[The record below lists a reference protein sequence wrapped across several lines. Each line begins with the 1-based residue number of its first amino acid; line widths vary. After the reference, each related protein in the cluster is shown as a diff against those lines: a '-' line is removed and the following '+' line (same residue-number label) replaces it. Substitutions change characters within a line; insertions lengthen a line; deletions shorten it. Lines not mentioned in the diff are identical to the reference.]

1 MSKDRSPV
9 FAMLAALY
17 GNVPEFPL
25 RLAGIGAHAR
35 PATDCASDCSKKT
48 FGRRVVRPGMHAPGK
63 GRAGY
68 VEIFG
73 V

>member
-1 MSKDRSPV
+1 MSKDRTPV
-9 FAMLAALY
+9 FGMLAALY
-17 GNVPEFPL
+17 GNVPEFPP
-25 RLAGIGAHAR
+25 RLAGIGAYGA
-35 PATDCASDCSKKT
+35 AAMEWASDCRTTT
-48 FGRRVVRPGMHAPGK
+48 FGRRAVRPGMQAPGK

>member
-1 MSKDRSPV
+1 M

-17 GNVPEFPL
+17 GNVPEFLP
-25 RLAGIGAHAR
+25 RPAGIGAYGRA
-35 PATDCASDCSKKT
+35 AAECASDCSKT
-48 FGRRVVRPGMHAPGK
+48 IFGRMVVRPGIRTPGK

-68 VEIFG
+68 AEIFR